1 LFLLGRIN
9 NKILKSKVMANK
21 FDRLNYP
28 TQEPDTLVIGD
39 RWVWRRP
46 DLVSDYP
53 TADYSLTYE
62 FHHDDGGGGSHAFTI
77 TATETATDY
86 IVEVPSATTADYNRH
101 EYKWYAFITRTSD
114 SERVAVD
121 NGHTLLIDD
130 FANTNAD
137 QRSHAKKVLD
147 ALEAVLENR
156 ASQDQMSY
164 SIAGRSLSR
173 MSIDDLLKFR
183 DRYKAEY
190 NQEIKKLRIKNKQD
204 TGNTIKVRF

>member
-1 LFLLGRIN
+1 
-9 NKILKSKVMANK
+9 MANL
-21 FDRLNYP
+21 FDRNNYP

-39 RWVWRRP
+39 RWTWRRP
-46 DLVSDYP
+46 DLVADYP

-62 FHHDDGGGGSHAFTI
+62 FHHDDGGGGAHQFTI
-77 TATETATDY
+77 TATETSDDY
-86 IVEVPSATTADYNRH
+86 IVEVASTTTANYNSLQ
-101 EYKWYAFITRTSD
+101 YKWYAFITRTSD

-121 NGHTLLIDD
+121 DGYTFLVDD
-130 FANTNAD
+130 YANTNAD
-137 QRSHAKKVLD
+137 QRTHAKKVLD
-147 ALEAVLENR
+147 AIEAVLENR

-183 DRYKAEY
+183 DRYRAEY
-190 NQEIKKLRIKNKQD
+190 NKELQKARIKNKQN